1 MAAPLVGF
9 APEDQSAAR
18 TSMTPI
24 CALHNKSQ
32 GHFIALQQFAPAIG
46 FSDREVAPYWLT
58 EMLLITTCY
67 VI

>member
-32 GHFIALQQFAPAIG
+32 GYFIALQQFDSG
-46 FSDREVAPYWLT
+46 DRFSDPEVAPSLLT
-58 EMLLITTCY
+58 AIRFITTVC
-67 VI
+67 IT